1 MHESLLR
8 ALQTHRPTLCARW
21 ETLLRAEPVNSPLG
35 NPDALVYLMDWT
47 LDRLFAEVRQPR
59 MGRRHGRGEITS
71 SCPCGRN
78 PLISYFATA
87 ERALVETLFVVGQE
101 LAHLGTYA
109 REAGLEELKM
119 HLTAIAR
126 SEIESFC
133 AVCQQAQ
140 VAPAEGCRRH
150 PSRSTRRDAAVNPLP
165 VSGR

>member
-8 ALQTHRPTLCARW
+8 ALQTHRSTLCARW
-21 ETLLRAEPVNSPLG
+21 ETLLRAEPVSSPLG

-47 LDRLFAEVRQPR
+47 LDRLLAEVRQPR
-59 MGRRHGRGEITS
+59 VNRRQDRGDLACI
-71 SCPCGRN
+71 CPCGRN
-78 PLISYFATA
+78 PLLRYFATA

-119 HLTAIAR
+119 QLTAIAR

-140 VAPAEGCRRH
+140 VAPAEGCRR
-150 PSRSTRRDAAVNPLP
+150 STRRDAAVNPLP